1 MGTRA
6 SFAECMMGSALHLND
21 KEAQFPPSWYA
32 ATAAIPPE
40 RPRLKGRTKADV
52 CIIGAGYT
60 GLHAAL
66 TLRERGLSVVVLEA
80 HRAGWG
86 ASGRNGGQVG
96 SGYNKGPIWLERHVG
111 KAEARLLWD
120 LCENSKALVR
130 ESVERFAPDAL
141 YKPGVAHGVQSP
153 REFEHLKRETEH
165 IARHYGYSQTELFA
179 GDDFRNLVKTRLY
192 KGGTLDHGAGHI
204 HPLRYA
210 LGLASAA
217 ASAGAQIFERSE
229 VHHIEQGKTLRI
241 QTALGHVEADH
252 LILAGNGYLPQIEKH
267 YAARV
272 MTVNS
277 FIGATAPLGDTA
289 KEVLSRDVAVYD
301 DSNVV
306 NYFRLSEDGRLL
318 FGGRANYSVKF
329 PKDMGTKLH
338 RRMATMFPQI
348 ADIPFDYVW
357 GGTLGVTYTRLP
369 AVLRVAPNIVAAGGY
384 SGQGVALAGLAGKV
398 MAEAVAGQ
406 AQRFDTLA
414 LLPTVPLPRGQM
426 TRVALLTL
434 AMSWATLRDK
444 IGL

>member
-1 MGTRA
+1 MIA
-6 SFAECMMGSALHLND
+6 SALHLND
-21 KEAQFPPSWYA
+21 KEAQFPTSWYA
-32 ATAAIPPE
+32 ATATIPPE
-40 RPRLKGRTKADV
+40 RPRLKGSHKADV

-66 TLRERGLSVVVLEA
+66 TLRERGLSVIVLEA

-96 SGYNKGPIWLERHVG
+96 SGHNKGPIWLEKHVG

-120 LCENSKALVR
+120 LCEESKALVR
-130 ESVERFAPDAL
+130 HSVERFCPDAL
-141 YKPGVAHGVQSP
+141 YKPGISHGVQSTS
-153 REFEHLKRETEH
+153 EFDHLKHETEH
-165 IARHYGYSQTELFA
+165 LAKYYDYNQTEILSPS
-179 GDDFRNLVKTRLY
+179 DFRDIVKTDLY
-192 KGGTLDHGAGHI
+192 CGGTLDHGAGHI

-210 LGLASAA
+210 LGLAAEA
-217 ASAGAQIFERSE
+217 VVAGARLFDRSE
-229 VHHIEQGKTLRI
+229 VHHIEQGKTVRV
-241 QTALGHVEADH
+241 QTAQGYVEADH
-252 LILAGNGYLPQIEKH
+252 LILAGNGYLPQIEKK
-267 YAARV
+267 YASRV

-277 FIGATAPLGDTA
+277 FIGATAPLGDQA
-289 KEVLSRDVAVYD
+289 KEVISRDIAVYD

-338 RRMATMFPQI
+338 NRMALMFPQI
-348 ADIPFDYVW
+348 AEVPFEYVW
-357 GGTLGVTYTRLP
+357 GGTLGVTFTRLP
-369 AVLRVAPNIVAAGGY
+369 AVLRVAPNIVAAGGF
-384 SGQGVALAGLAGKV
+384 SGQGVALSGLAGKV

-426 TRVALLTL
+426 ARAALLSL
-434 AMSWATLRDK
+434 AMSWATLRDR